1 MAYLVSQQFG
11 INTDISNIG
20 SPTTN
25 ITVSMDNRNNPQIT
39 QAELLTLFIG
49 KEISETL
56 SFVSSCIMCRSSQS
70 RTRKNHCYPNYFLLK
85 FPDIYISLCADIFGT
100 PIKRMYSER
109 RHTLLHCY
117 CYIILKHLNW
127 LDLYPAVYNASTQKG
142 FKSYTKN
149 YAWHSLNK
157 TVN

>member
-70 RTRKNHCYPNYFLLK
+70 RTCKLEK
-85 FPDIYISLCADIFGT
+85 IIFGT